1 MSGRATDTYEGGMVP
16 DTNSVLLENQPLR
29 L

>member
-1 MSGRATDTYEGGMVP
+1 MSGTATDTYEGGMVS
-16 DTNSVLLENQPLR
+16 DHNSVLLENQPLR